1 MRSTSNQTI
10 KAAIN
15 DFTRLRILVIGDLIL
30 DHYIWG
36 DVHRV
41 SPEAPIPVLKVT
53 EETVRAGGAANV
65 ARNLAEL
72 GVAVNIAGLIGD
84 DKNGDQLRDILARC
98 NIADSTITIPGLTTT
113 CKTRLIGG
121 HQQIARLDREQ
132 IYETSPAQTE
142 KLVEFCVQQMKHVD
156 AVIISDYAKGVCSA
170 VLCQAVIEAAIVAR
184 VLVLV
189 DPKGHDFSKYKGATL
204 ICPNLA
210 ELATVLHAGE
220 TPEEKLPERSV
231 HLLRSLELR
240 YLIVSMSKKGLAILD
255 GASIRT
261 FPAIVARSVFDVSG
275 AGDTVIAMLAVCLA
289 SGLDIGMAA
298 RLANIAAGIVVGK
311 IGTAPV
317 TRTELLTA
325 IHETEMKQISAKIAD
340 RETLLSIVA
349 QWRSNGDKIIFT
361 NGCFDLLHTGH
372 LALLEEAKNE
382 GGRLIVA
389 VNSDASVKRLKGR
402 NRPVLDEWDRA
413 RMLAALFCVDAVMI
427 FDEDTPLAAIQAIQP
442 DVLVKGGDYEE
453 GEVVG
458 AEEVKGWNGRV
469 KIVPLVHDIST
480 TNIIAKASAPVR
492 E

>member
-1 MRSTSNQTI
+1 MLSTPNQAI
-10 KAAIN
+10 YAAI
-15 DFTRLRILVIGDLIL
+15 DGWAKLRILVIGDLIL

-65 ARNLAEL
+65 ALNLAEL
-72 GVAVNIAGLIGD
+72 GVAVNITGFLGD
-84 DKNGDQLRDILARC
+84 DKNGDQLRGILARG
-98 NIADSTITIPGLTTT
+98 NIVDSTIRIPGLTTT

-132 IYETSPAQTE
+132 IYEASPAQIG
-142 KLVEFCVQQMKHVD
+142 KLVEFCTQQMEQVD
-156 AVIISDYAKGVCSA
+156 AVIISDYAKGVCSEA
-170 VLCQAVIEAAIVAR
+170 LSRAVIEAGAAAGVP
-184 VLVLV
+184 VLV
-189 DPKGHDFSKYKGATL
+189 DPKGHDFSKYRGATL

-210 ELATVLHAGE
+210 ELAAVLHAGE
-220 TPEEKLPERSV
+220 MAEEKLLGRSV
-231 HLLRSLELR
+231 DLLHSLELR
-240 YLIVSMSKKGLAILD
+240 YLVVSMSKKGLAILD
-255 GASIRT
+255 GDSIQA

-289 SGLDIGMAA
+289 SALDVATAA

-311 IGTAPV
+311 VGTAPI
-317 TRTELLTA
+317 TRIELLAA

-340 RETLLSIVA
+340 RETLLRIVA
-349 QWRSNGDKIIFT
+349 QWRSSGDKIIFT
-361 NGCFDLLHTGH
+361 NGCFDLLHAGH

-389 VNSDASVKRLKGR
+389 VNSDASVKRLKGCS
-402 NRPVLDEWDRA
+402 RPILDEWDRA
-413 RMLAALFCVDAVMI
+413 RMLAALLCVDAVLI
-427 FDEDTPLAAIQAIQP
+427 FDEDTPLAAIRAVQP

-453 GEVVG
+453 DEIVG

-469 KIVPLVHDIST
+469 KIVPLVRDIST
-480 TNIIAKASAPVR
+480 TNIIAKASVPR
-492 E
+492 K